1 MNLES
6 KIENN
11 EDGNTIEI
19 SKKEYNLLIASANKL
34 SALESAGVDNW
45 EWYDFAMEEIQNS

>member
-34 SALESAGVDNW
+34 SALESAGVDCW
-45 EWYDFAMEEIQNS
+45 EGYDFAMEEIQNS